1 MRRDKER
8 VRPMKIDGRL
18 IKKIDF
24 TLILVIVLICIIG
37 ILMVGSATHNYV
49 GGSRGFI
56 KTQISSIIL
65 GICAIVFIMFFDY
78 NTFARF
84 YIPIYI
90 ICNGMLLAVLVF
102 GKGKETWGAN
112 RWLRIAGFQFQPA
125 DFVKIGIVICLAK
138 IIVDNKDNIH
148 QLSTVIKLVAF
159 TAVPM
164 VLILAQPDLGTTM
177 AFAFF
182 GFGMLFIA
190 GLRYKHILISGLL
203 GILSLPFLWMKLE
216 GYQRTRILV
225 FMNPEMDPMGSGYHI
240 LQSKLA
246 VGSGMLFGKGLFK
259 GSQTQYGFLPE
270 RHNDFI
276 FSVIA
281 EELGFIGVAV
291 LILLYAIMLI
301 RCINIAR
308 DAKDDFGAYL
318 VIGNTFMLAFH
329 IFANIAMTIGL
340 MPVTGKPLPL
350 VSYGG
355 TFMLANMI
363 AIGLILNVNMR
374 RDKINF

>member
-1 MRRDKER
+1 
-8 VRPMKIDGRL
+8 MKIDGRL

-24 TLILVIVLICIIG
+24 TLIVVIALICVIG
-37 ILMVGSATHNYV
+37 VLMIGSATHNYV
-49 GGSRGFI
+49 GGSQGFI

-65 GICAIVFIMFFDY
+65 GIIAIIFIMFFDY

-90 ICNGMLLAVLVF
+90 LCNGLLLAVLIF

-125 DFVKIGIVICLAK
+125 DFVKIGIIICLAK
-138 IIVDNKDNIH
+138 IIVDNKDTIH
-148 QLSTVIKLVAF
+148 QVSTILKIGAF
-159 TAVPM
+159 VAVPM
-164 VLILAQPDLGTTM
+164 VMILIQPDLGTTM

-182 GFGMLFIA
+182 SFGMLFVA

-203 GILSLPFLWMKLE
+203 GIISLPFIWMGLE
-216 GYQRTRILV
+216 DYQRTRILV

-246 VGSGMLFGKGLFK
+246 VGSGMIFGKGLFK

-291 LILLYAIMLI
+291 LILLYAIMLF
-301 RCINIAR
+301 RCIAIAR
-308 DAKDDFGAYL
+308 EAKDDFGAYL

-355 TFMLANMI
+355 TFMLANMM